1 MEAGTA
7 PLDAPRTREVDL
19 EAREEKRSA
28 TARRG
33 TPSLRFWDGFS
44 VFAIFAAIYFI
55 IGYKVVVELHVV
67 NFDSLSRLAHA
78 YFVWFNDPAKLAAI
92 GFVWPPVQTLI
103 YLPFALFGELATSLA
118 ALPAASATFM
128 AATVLM
134 ISHALRACGVPWL
147 ARWPLLLGFG
157 LNPMIVYYGA
167 NGMAESV
174 YLFFLTFAIFF
185 LIRWRQTHQNHLL
198 AFVGFGVGLSMLS
211 RYEIVPFA
219 IVFALGIALVILT
232 TWQRSERARSI
243 ESGLVLYL
251 APVIYFGLTW
261 LFFNWLILGDPLYF
275 LSFGATNA
283 DVSTSQQNVGGLAAR
298 DLSPTEVIEYLV
310 KLNYALFPL
319 TLAAGIALTIT
330 AFVKRSPLSIVLAA
344 LLATNAAVTA
354 ILFLRTADPNL
365 LQLRYN
371 MRAMPI
377 AMMGVAWLFFVY
389 QSRGAKIAI
398 WAASLAILV
407 VSIPVTWKTM
417 ETYSY
422 QYEENVFLRALET
435 GEDQEGNIGIAG
447 YPIGIAAEQ
456 DMADFISENVGED
469 QVILTDDSQSLGVML
484 LSGDP
489 GRFFDRIDKGDE
501 KWFEQRE
508 DPWGEV
514 DYFLVA
520 TNERCRAPCTDLIR
534 DRYEGVLADGFPG
547 LEIVFETDRYAL
559 VSVAEERPE
568 SLEDPEDLAAAA
580 EAEAP

>member
-7 PLDAPRTREVDL
+7 PLDKPQAPPIDREAST
-19 EAREEKRSA
+19 ERQAPA
-28 TARRG
+28 HARRRG
-33 TPSLRFWDGFS
+33 PSLRLLDGLS
-44 VFAIFAAIYFI
+44 VFGVFAAIYFI
-55 IGYKVVVELHVV
+55 VGYEVVVELNVV

-78 YFVWFNDPAKLAAI
+78 YFVWWNDPAKLAAI

-103 YLPFALFGELATSLA
+103 YLPFALFSDLATSLA

-128 AATVLM
+128 AGTVLM
-134 ISHALRACGVPWL
+134 VSHALRAVGVPWL
-147 ARWPLLLGFG
+147 ARWPLLLAFG
-157 LNPMIVYYGA
+157 LNPMILYYGA
-167 NGMAESV
+167 NGMAEAV
-174 YLFFLTFAIFF
+174 YLFFLSFAIFF

-211 RYEIVPFA
+211 RYEILPFA
-219 IVFALGIALVILT
+219 IVFAVGIAFVIMT
-232 TWQRSERARSI
+232 TWERSDRARSI

-275 LSFGATNA
+275 LSFGATTA
-283 DVSTSQQNVGGLAAR
+283 DVATSQQNVGGLAAR
-298 DLSPTEVIEYLV
+298 DLSATEVIEYLI

-319 TLAAGIALTIT
+319 TLAVGLALLVTG
-330 AFVKRSPLSIVLAA
+330 FVRRTPMSLVLAA
-344 LLATNAAVTA
+344 LLATNAIVTA

-377 AMMGVAWLFFVY
+377 AMMGVAWLYWVWN
-389 QSRGAKIAI
+389 SRGSRIAI
-398 WAASLAILV
+398 WTASLAILV
-407 VSIPVTWKTM
+407 FAIPVTWKTM

-435 GEDQEGNIGIAG
+435 RDDQEGNIGIAG
-447 YPIGIAAEQ
+447 YPIGIAAER
-456 DMADFISENVGED
+456 DMADFIKENVGED
-469 QVILTDDSQSLGVML
+469 EVIQTDDSQSLGVML

-489 GRFFDRIDKGDE
+489 GRFFDRIDKGDGE
-501 KWFEQRE
+501 WFEQLE

-514 DYFLVA
+514 EYFLVA
-520 TNERCRAPCTDLIR
+520 TNERCREPCVDLVR
-534 DRYEGVLADGFPG
+534 ERYEGILTDDFPG

-559 VSVAEERPE
+559 VAVDETRPAELDDGPSAGTEE
-568 SLEDPEDLAAAA
+568 SS
-580 EAEAP
+580 

>member
-1 MEAGTA
+1 
-7 PLDAPRTREVDL
+7 
-19 EAREEKRSA
+19 
-28 TARRG
+28 
-33 TPSLRFWDGFS
+33 
-44 VFAIFAAIYFI
+44 
-55 IGYKVVVELHVV
+55 
-67 NFDSLSRLAHA
+67 
-78 YFVWFNDPAKLAAI
+78 
-92 GFVWPPVQTLI
+92 
-103 YLPFALFGELATSLA
+103 
-118 ALPAASATFM
+118 
-128 AATVLM
+128 
-134 ISHALRACGVPWL
+134 
-147 ARWPLLLGFG
+147 
-157 LNPMIVYYGA
+157 
-167 NGMAESV
+167 
-174 YLFFLTFAIFF
+174 
-185 LIRWRQTHQNHLL
+185 
-198 AFVGFGVGLSMLS
+198 
-211 RYEIVPFA
+211 
-219 IVFALGIALVILT
+219 
-232 TWQRSERARSI
+232 
-243 ESGLVLYL
+243 
-251 APVIYFGLTW
+251 
-261 LFFNWLILGDPLYF
+261 
-275 LSFGATNA
+275 
-283 DVSTSQQNVGGLAAR
+283 VSTSQQNVGGLAAR

>member
-261 LFFNWLILGDPLYF
+261 LFFNWLIRC
-275 LSFGATNA
+275 
-283 DVSTSQQNVGGLAAR
+283 TSSPSAR
-298 DLSPTEVIEYLV
+298 RTRTCRPRSRTS
-310 KLNYALFPL
+310 
-319 TLAAGIALTIT
+319 AGW
-330 AFVKRSPLSIVLAA
+330 R
-344 LLATNAAVTA
+344 
-354 ILFLRTADPNL
+354 
-365 LQLRYN
+365 
-371 MRAMPI
+371 
-377 AMMGVAWLFFVY
+377 
-389 QSRGAKIAI
+389 
-398 WAASLAILV
+398 
-407 VSIPVTWKTM
+407 
-417 ETYSY
+417 
-422 QYEENVFLRALET
+422 
-435 GEDQEGNIGIAG
+435 
-447 YPIGIAAEQ
+447 
-456 DMADFISENVGED
+456 
-469 QVILTDDSQSLGVML
+469 
-484 LSGDP
+484 P
-489 GRFFDRIDKGDE
+489 G
-501 KWFEQRE
+501 
-508 DPWGEV
+508 
-514 DYFLVA
+514 
-520 TNERCRAPCTDLIR
+520 T
-534 DRYEGVLADGFPG
+534 
-547 LEIVFETDRYAL
+547 
-559 VSVAEERPE
+559 
-568 SLEDPEDLAAAA
+568 
-580 EAEAP
+580 

>member
-398 WAASLAILV
+398 WAVSLAILV

>member
-7 PLDAPRTREVDL
+7 QLEPEARAADREAGAGRPAAEGRRRGRTRRL
-19 EAREEKRSA
+19 PSAR
-28 TARRG
+28 
-33 TPSLRFWDGFS
+33 FMDGLS

-55 IGYKVVVELHVV
+55 VGYEVVVELNLV

-92 GFVWPPVQTLI
+92 GFVWPPVQTII
-103 YLPFALFGELATSLA
+103 YLPFALIGDLATSLA

-128 AATVLM
+128 AGTVLM
-134 ISHALRACGVPWL
+134 VSHTLRAVGMPWL

-157 LNPMIVYYGA
+157 LNPMILYYGA
-167 NGMAESV
+167 NGMAEAV

-185 LIRWRQTHQNHLL
+185 LIRWRQSHQNHLL
-198 AFVGFGVGLSMLS
+198 AFVGFGIALSMLS

-219 IVFALGIALVILT
+219 IVMAVGIAFVIMT
-232 TWQRSERARSI
+232 TWERSDRARSI

-275 LSFGATNA
+275 LSFGATTA
-283 DVSTSQQNVGGLAAR
+283 DIATSQQNVGGLAAR
-298 DLSPTEVIEYLV
+298 DLNAAEVVEYLI

-319 TLAAGIALTIT
+319 TLAVGLAL
-330 AFVKRSPLSIVLAA
+330 VVSGVMRRSPMALVLTA
-344 LLATNAAVTA
+344 LLLTNAAVTA
-354 ILFLRTADPNL
+354 ILFLQTADPNL

-377 AMMGVAWLFFVY
+377 AMMGVAWLY
-389 QSRGAKIAI
+389 WMWKPRGARITI

-407 VSIPVTWKTM
+407 LSFPVTWKTM

-435 GEDQEGNIGIAG
+435 REDQEGNIGIAG
-447 YPIGIAAEQ
+447 YPIGIAAEK
-456 DMADFISENVGED
+456 DMAEFIKDNVSED
-469 QVILTDDSQSLGVML
+469 AVIQTDDSQSLGVML

-501 KWFEQRE
+501 KWFAQLE
-508 DPWGEV
+508 DPWGDV

-520 TNERCRAPCTDLIR
+520 TDERCRKPCVDLVR
-534 DRYEGVLADGFPG
+534 ERYQGILEDGFPG

-559 VSVAEERPE
+559 VAVDKERPRE
-568 SLEDPEDLAAAA
+568 LTGGTRKGGEE
-580 EAEAP
+580 E

>member
-1 MEAGTA
+1 MEASTERRA
-7 PLDAPRTREVDL
+7 EPYR
-19 EAREEKRSA
+19 KR
-28 TARRG
+28 G
-33 TPSLRFWDGFS
+33 LPSLRFWDGFS
-44 VFAIFAAIYFI
+44 VFAIFAAIYFV

-103 YLPFALFGELATSLA
+103 YLPFALFGDLATSLA
-118 ALPAASATFM
+118 ALPASSATFM
-128 AATVLM
+128 AGTVLM

-167 NGMAESV
+167 NGMAEAV

-198 AFVGFGVGLSMLS
+198 AFVGFGVALSMLS

-219 IVFALGIALVILT
+219 IVFAAGIALVILT
-232 TWQRSERARSI
+232 TWERSERARSI

-275 LSFGATNA
+275 LSFGATTA

-298 DLSPTEVIEYLV
+298 DLSPAEVVEYLI

-319 TLAAGIALTIT
+319 TIAAGLALTVT

-344 LLATNAAVTA
+344 LLATNAIVTGL
-354 ILFLRTADPNL
+354 LFLRTADPNL

-377 AMMGVAWLFFVY
+377 AMMGVAWLYWVY
-389 QSRGAKIAI
+389 QSRGAKIVV
-398 WAASLAILV
+398 WTASLAVLV
-407 VSIPVTWKTM
+407 VSFPVTWKTM

-456 DMADFISENVGED
+456 DMADYISENVADD

-489 GRFFDRIDKGDE
+489 GRFFDRIDRGDAE
-501 KWFEQRE
+501 WFEQRE

-534 DRYEGVLADGFPG
+534 DRYEGVLANGFPG

-559 VSVAEERPE
+559 VAVAEERPK
-568 SLEDPEDLAAAA
+568 SLEDPEDLAATAAA
-580 EAEAP
+580 EDEAAATEEP